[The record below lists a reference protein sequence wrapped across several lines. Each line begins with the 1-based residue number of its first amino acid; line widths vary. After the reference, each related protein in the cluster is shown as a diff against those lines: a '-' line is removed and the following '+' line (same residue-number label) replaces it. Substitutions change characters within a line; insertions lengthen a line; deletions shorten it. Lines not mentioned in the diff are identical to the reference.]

1 MNPISSICKD
11 CFFLNSILFLSS
23 IIIGYVGNIFLSMSS
38 TDIVEGYFSRNSVY
52 STWVQDPWGCLSKSV
67 KI

>member
-1 MNPISSICKD
+1 MKPISFIYKD
-11 CFFLNSILFLSS
+11 WIFYFILFLSS
-23 IIIGYVGNIFLSMSS
+23 TITVYVGNIFLYMSS
-38 TDIVEGYFSRNSVY
+38 TDIVEEYFSINSVF